1 MRNSIDLILC
11 RQPIVTLDHESVS
24 LMKYFMSSL
33 DLRFVTIRDRP

>member
-1 MRNSIDLILC
+1 MRNSIDLILY

-24 LMKYFMSSL
+24 LLKYFRSSL